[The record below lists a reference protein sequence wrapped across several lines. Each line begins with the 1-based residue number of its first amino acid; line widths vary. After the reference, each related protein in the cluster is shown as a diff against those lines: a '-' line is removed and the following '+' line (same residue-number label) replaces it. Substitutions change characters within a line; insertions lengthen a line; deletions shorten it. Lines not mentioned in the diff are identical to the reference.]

1 MESFCLTEL
10 GMYPKMD
17 YINRTILED
26 INLISVYTFKF
37 IVKLIV
43 QVVQFWTY
51 LIQLN
56 GLVTILQP
64 LRPLHPQGPRWPPSF
79 RSGLPQVEVM
89 EKSQQRNQLF
99 PLENKW
105 LSVMENYLWLQMWWR
120 IIY

>member
-26 INLISVYTFKF
+26 INLISVYTVKF

-51 LIQLN
+51 IIQLN

-64 LRPLHPQGPRWPPSF
+64 LRPLHPQGPR
-79 RSGLPQVEVM
+79 
-89 EKSQQRNQLF
+89 
-99 PLENKW
+99 
-105 LSVMENYLWLQMWWR
+105 
-120 IIY
+120 